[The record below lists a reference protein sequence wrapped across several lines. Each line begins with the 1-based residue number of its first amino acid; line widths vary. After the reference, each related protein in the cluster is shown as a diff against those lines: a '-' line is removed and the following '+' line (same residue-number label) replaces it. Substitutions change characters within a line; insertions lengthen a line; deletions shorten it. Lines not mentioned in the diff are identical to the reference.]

1 MPNLRLPRPARVFQL
16 YALRT
21 LMLCIVL
28 CAGDSW
34 LGSTQGI
41 LAQLADSIPSLAA
54 QDSVSGRSAN
64 EVPPGSWPANPLVY
78 RFELVADIMPPAW
91 RTVQRAVSEAHA
103 VDADVLLVQ
112 LDTYGGMVNI
122 ADSISQRLLHAKMPV
137 LVFIANNAAS
147 AGALISLSCD
157 SIYMAPS
164 SQIGAA
170 TVVNGVDGAAAPD
183 KYQAYMRAK
192 MRSIAE
198 AQGRNPDIAEAM
210 VDQDLA
216 VEGVVEAGKTLVFT
230 PSEAIA
236 NGFCEGIAEDWKGAL
251 EQAGVRDYEVMVFEP
266 SAVDRIVQFLVN
278 PAVSGILMLVIFFG
292 IYAELQTPGVG
303 FPIAAAAIAAAL
315 YFAPHYLDGL
325 AASWEIALFVLGILL
340 LAVEVFVL
348 PGFGVAGV
356 AGLAL
361 ILSSLVLS
369 LLANQAFDFEWVPG
383 DTIVRAILTVLVA
396 VFGAGGLIVVF
407 LGSLTDSPL
416 LKRLVLQEAQN
427 ADAGYRVSASGEDAA
442 ESDREWIGKGATALS
457 DLRPSGRIQLDGDE
471 VGIPRDAMTEGGYT
485 PAGARVTVVGVRGT
499 QLLVRE
505 RQTPA

>member
-1 MPNLRLPRPARVFQL
+1 MAASGLHAQGLAPESLPPTLSTADGALAFQADAGPSPTSPAWP
-16 YALRT
+16 
-21 LMLCIVL
+21 
-28 CAGDSW
+28 DS
-34 LGSTQGI
+34 
-41 LAQLADSIPSLAA
+41 
-54 QDSVSGRSAN
+54 
-64 EVPPGSWPANPLVY
+64 PLVY

-91 RTVQRAVSEAHA
+91 RTVQRAVAEAHA
-103 VDADVLLVQ
+103 LKADVLLVQ

-170 TVVNGVDGAAAPD
+170 TVVNGTDGAAAPD

-210 VDQDLA
+210 VDQDLE

-236 NGFCEGIAEDWKGAL
+236 NGFCEGIAENWKDAL
-251 EQAGVRDYEVMVFEP
+251 AQAGIEAYRVRVFEP
-266 SAVDRIVQFLVN
+266 SSVDRMVQFLVN
-278 PAVSGILMLVIFFG
+278 PAVSGILILVIFFG
-292 IYAELQTPGVG
+292 IYAELQSPGVG
-303 FPIAAAAIAAAL
+303 FPLAAAAIAAAL

-340 LAVEVFVL
+340 LAAEVFVF
-348 PGFGVAGV
+348 PGFGLSGV
-356 AGLAL
+356 LGLAL
-361 ILSSLVLS
+361 ILTSMVLS

-383 DTIVRAILTVLVA
+383 DTVVRAVLTVLLA
-396 VFGAGGLIVVF
+396 VFGAVGLIVAF

-416 LKRLVLQEAQN
+416 LKRLVLQESQK
-427 ADAGYRVSASGEDAA
+427 ADEGYRVSASGQNAEDKA
-442 ESDREWIGKGATALS
+442 EDWIGRGATALT
-457 DLRPSGRIQLDGDE
+457 DLRPSGRILLDGDE
-471 VGIPRDAMTEGGYT
+471 HSIPRDALTEGGFAA
-485 PAGARVTVVGVRGT
+485 AGKRLTVVGQSGT

-505 RQTPA
+505 RQSPA

>member
-1 MPNLRLPRPARVFQL
+1 MPKVLPPHSRTAHL
-16 YALRT
+16 KNALHT
-21 LMLCIVL
+21 ALVCIVL
-28 CAGDSW
+28 CGLWISVPAQAQSAPMDS
-34 LGSTQGI
+34 T
-41 LAQLADSIPSLAA
+41 ARPDATEARADST
-54 QDSVSGRSAN
+54 GMR
-64 EVPPGSWPANPLVY
+64 WPDNPLVY

-91 RTVQRAVSEAHA
+91 RTVQRAVSEAHEA
-103 VDADVLLVQ
+103 QADVLLVQ

-147 AGALISLSCD
+147 AGALISISCD

-170 TVVNGVDGAAAPD
+170 TVVSGTDGAAMPD

-210 VDQDLA
+210 VDQDLE

-236 NGFCEGIAEDWKGAL
+236 NGFCEGVAEDWRDAL
-251 EQAGVRDYEVMVFEP
+251 AQAGLEDYRVMAFEP
-266 SAVDRIVQFLVN
+266 TGVDRMVQFLVN
-278 PAVSGILMLVIFFG
+278 PMVSGILMLVIFFG

-303 FPIAAAAIAAAL
+303 FPLMAAAIAAAL
-315 YFAPHYLDGL
+315 YFAPLYLDGL
-325 AASWEIALFVLGILL
+325 AASWEIALFLVGVVL
-340 LAVEVFVL
+340 LALELFVI

-356 AGLAL
+356 AGLTL
-361 ILSSLVLS
+361 MLGSLVLS
-369 LLANQAFDFEWVPG
+369 LVANRAFDFQWVPA
-383 DTIVRAILTVLVA
+383 DTIVRALLTVMLA
-396 VFGAGGLIVVF
+396 VFGAAGLIFAF
-407 LGSLTDSPL
+407 LGSLVDSPL
-416 LKRLVLQEAQN
+416 LKRLVLSEAQQAN
-427 ADAGYRVSASGEDAA
+427 RGYRVSASGED
-442 ESDREWIGKGATALS
+442 DPDWVGQGATALS
-457 DLRPSGRIQLDGDE
+457 DLRPAGRIQVDGDPE
-471 VGIPRDAMTEGGYT
+471 RVPREALTEGGYT
-485 PAGARVTVVGVRGT
+485 PAGARVTVVGWRGT